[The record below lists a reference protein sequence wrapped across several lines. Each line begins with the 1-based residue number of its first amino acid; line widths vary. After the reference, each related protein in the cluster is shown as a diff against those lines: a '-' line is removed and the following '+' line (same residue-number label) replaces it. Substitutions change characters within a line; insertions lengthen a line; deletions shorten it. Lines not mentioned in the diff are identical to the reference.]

1 LIECGCF
8 KIESSLKGAVPFVS
22 VVAELHKSD
31 DAFKSELR
39 SKEAEIAALRDGI
52 LSRRMQRQAL
62 LDKRRME
69 AVEKV

>member
-1 LIECGCF
+1 MLQNRIVTEGCSPVRGLGR
-8 KIESSLKGAVPFVS
+8 E
-22 VVAELHKSD
+22 KSE

-52 LSRRMQRQAL
+52 LSGRMQRQAL
-62 LDKRRME
+62 LDKRPME